1 MVKIERNKPMLIFMF
16 VLLAVVLVAFMPIM
30 IDIFRPDPKI
40 DVIIWTVIGV
50 LVFSLVIH
58 YIVVSYREYELNASG
73 ITIYGILH
81 WTKHFSWKDFPYCY
95 IMWVR
100 GTGAKIYSLIVLSKT
115 EIDVKQA
122 KKIGNRGQFFSKPY
136 SVITFLNTRELEK
149 EIRSAFPE
157 LKIEYRNTSLAKRE
171 REGW

>member
-1 MVKIERNKPMLIFMF
+1 MLIFMF

-73 ITIYGILH
+73 MLASSGI
-81 WTKHFSWKDFPYCY
+81 
-95 IMWVR
+95 
-100 GTGAKIYSLIVLSKT
+100 
-115 EIDVKQA
+115 
-122 KKIGNRGQFFSKPY
+122 
-136 SVITFLNTRELEK
+136 
-149 EIRSAFPE
+149 
-157 LKIEYRNTSLAKRE
+157 
-171 REGW
+171 